1 MREKELNATLEVA
14 EISSEEEEQTTT
26 KPVMNAFAMLG
37 GDDII
42 DSEEEDEMEDEEE
55 KVKVEIEKENKVFPT
70 RNSFCRNTRF
80 YLCVIIPSLVSFNI
94 ESQFF
99 LSQIKAPS
107 PNPNGSKKK
116 NKKKNKSKEATLPVT
131 ESKKP
136 NKKKKKKGKLQPSE
150 LSLEE
155 FEQALNEISNQLNE
169 TTPIQVDPNASTS
182 TQKIQSRAQKTL
194 LTVDPRA
201 LDADGEM
208 KRIFG
213 SKIVNE
219 ELKKRRQTRNFKKTI
234 LAVPTDTWPRLD
246 KLGLSMELL
255 ENNQNTLHFKF
266 THNLLYQTIQ
276 YKFLDCV
283 ISHDPNNI
291 ARLSQMYP
299 YHADTLIQLS
309 EIAKHSGDIAM
320 AAELIE
326 RALYGFERSFHSQ
339 FNLTTGACRLDY
351 NLGENRSFF
360 LAICRHLQFL
370 ARRGC
375 WRTAFEF
382 DKLLLS
388 LSPDDDP
395 LGALLSLD
403 FYALKSQEYEYLL
416 QFYNEWDSDLSKYP
430 SFLYSCAMAKYK
442 LESKSNEKGHQESL
456 ALLSKAILR
465 FPAALVILFEK
476 CGTHL
481 DSEITNN
488 PFFREDCKFVSQSSG
503 TPLKILIDLFAER
516 NFSLWKEPEVITW
529 VKEAIPLAL
538 SQSNSTSS
546 QDLLEGSRIRV
557 QLTEAKNIEN
567 ISRHVII
574 SDFQN
579 LMADLPKEVKSA
591 VMYAH
596 DPLPPRDGENLYNKH
611 PSYGGSSSSYDG
623 DWESNGGILENL
635 LGRFGWSRGAENNP
649 EEVHTTD
656 DEEFEQEL
664 NQLRAQDGSS
674 DLIGSLWSVID
685 RLLHQQQNQEGN
697 EQGPPANLDE
707 EDNSEVDIPQEDLDE
722 PDTQNHQE

>member
-1 MREKELNATLEVA
+1 MSSRAYKKLLREKELNSLEVA
-14 EISSEEEEQTTT
+14 EVSSEEEEVKTV
-26 KPVMNAFAMLG
+26 KPAMNAFAMLG
-37 GDDII
+37 GDDIAE
-42 DSEEEDEMEDEEE
+42 SEEDEVEEPE
-55 KVKVEIEKENKVFPT
+55 ENVQAVAEKEHV
-70 RNSFCRNTRF
+70 
-80 YLCVIIPSLVSFNI
+80 
-94 ESQFF
+94 
-99 LSQIKAPS
+99 APS
-107 PNPNGSKKK
+107 PNPSGPKKK
-116 NKKKNKSKEATLPVT
+116 NKKKNKSKEVVLPVV
-131 ESKKP
+131 ESKKS
-136 NKKKKKKGKLQPSE
+136 KKKKKKGKLEPSE

-155 FEQALNEISNQLNE
+155 FEQALTEISNQLNE
-169 TTPIQVDPNASTS
+169 TAPIQVDASANTRV
-182 TQKIQSRAQKTL
+182 QKIQSKAQKSL

-201 LDADGEM
+201 LDADAEM

-219 ELKKRRQTRNFKKTI
+219 ELKKRRQARNFKKTI
-234 LAVPTDTWPRLD
+234 LAVPTDSWPRLD

-266 THNLLYQTIQ
+266 VHNLLYQTIQ
-276 YKFLDCV
+276 FKFLDCV

-291 ARLSQMYP
+291 ARLSHMYP
-299 YHADTLIQLS
+299 YHADTLLQLS

-351 NLGENRSFF
+351 RIGENRSFF

-382 DKLLLS
+382 NKLLLS
-388 LSPDDDP
+388 LSPDEDP

-403 FYALKSQEYEYLL
+403 FYALKSQDYEYLL
-416 QFYNEWDSDLSKYP
+416 KFYSEWDSDLSRYP
-430 SFLYSCAMAKYK
+430 SFLYSCALAQFK
-442 LESKSNEKGHQESL
+442 LESKSNMKGHQESL
-456 ALLSKAILR
+456 AMLSKAILR
-465 FPAALVILFEK
+465 FPAVLIILFEK

-481 DSEITNN
+481 ETDITNN
-488 PFFREDCKFVSQSSG
+488 PFFKEDCKFVNQSSG
-503 TPLKILIDLFAER
+503 SPLKILIDLFVER
-516 NFSLWKEPEVITW
+516 NYSLWKEPEVISW

-546 QDLLEGSRIRV
+546 HDLLEGSQIRV
-557 QLTEAKNIEN
+557 ELADSRSMEN
-567 ISRHVII
+567 LSRHVII

-596 DPLPPRDGENLYNKH
+596 DPLPPRDGENIYHEH
-611 PSYGGSSSSYDG
+611 PSYRGLSTDYEGN
-623 DWESNGGILENL
+623 WESNGGILENL
-635 LGRFGWSRGAENNP
+635 LGRFGWTRGGEDRA

-656 DEEFEQEL
+656 DEEFEEEL
-664 NQLRAQDGSS
+664 NQLRSQDGNS

-685 RLLHQQQNQEGN
+685 RLLHQQRSQENG
-697 EQGPPANLDE
+697 EQSRAEGDE
-707 EDNSEVDIPQEDLDE
+707 SEPEQQENE
-722 PDTQNHQE
+722 PDNTQNEHQE